1 MTFKTDEQLRKYL
14 TKNVEYD
21 IGRRTWSF
29 NGIKFT
35 AWKGYFDGDFYTR
48 VEYSCDL
55 RKLTARLERG
65 YECNRT
71 FEIIA
76 EKSFDREDAI
86 SQCIVWVVDRLI
98 EVYKLLNERIAPYI
112 YKKDLYQQAVSRP
125 LNLQKQ

>member
-1 MTFKTDEQLRKYL
+1 MAKTIEQLRKSL
-14 TKNVEYD
+14 TKRVEYD
-21 IGRRTWSF
+21 IGRRTWTF

-65 YECNRT
+65 YEYNRT
-71 FEIIA
+71 LEIIA

-86 SQCIVWVVDRLI
+86 SECVSWVVDKLV
-98 EVYKLLNERIAPYI
+98 EVYTLLNERLAPYSANQSL
-112 YKKDLYQQAVSRP
+112 YKIMLNQP
-125 LNLQKQ
+125 LKIQCN